1 MGDRAT
7 SAGFLSRLLEALED
21 DCAVCGGTG
30 TTPNE
35 GWLAWHRRAGELIAV
50 AQAARRAHE
59 LRPVPGAPPAAAPER
74 PAAAPE
80 RPVPAPERP
89 AAEPA
94 IVTAVERAIDD
105 HMRARPD
112 EPEEERCAACGGL
125 GKELTPAGRQF
136 TEALTRHGFVRE
148 PPPR

>member
-1 MGDRAT
+1 VTGVGDRAA

-30 TTPNE
+30 STPNE
-35 GWLAWHRRAGELIAV
+35 QWLAWHRRAGELIAV
-50 AQAARRAHE
+50 AQAARRAHV
-59 LRPVPGAPPAAAPER
+59 LRPAPGAPPVAAPEH
-74 PAAAPE
+74 AAD
-80 RPVPAPERP
+80 
-89 AAEPA
+89 AEPT

-112 EPEEERCAACGGL
+112 EPEEERCAACRGL

-136 TEALTRHGFVRE
+136 AEVLARHGFVR
-148 PPPR
+148 RG

>member
-1 MGDRAT
+1 MTGVGDRAA

-21 DCAVCGGTG
+21 DCAECGGTG
-30 TTPNE
+30 STPN
-35 GWLAWHRRAGELIAV
+35 GQWLAWHRRAGELIAV

-59 LRPVPGAPPAAAPER
+59 LRPVPGAPPAAP

-80 RPVPAPERP
+80 H
-89 AAEPA
+89 AEPA

-112 EPEEERCAACGGL
+112 EPEEERCAACRGL

-136 TEALTRHGFVRE
+136 AEVLARHGFVRRE
-148 PPPR
+148 